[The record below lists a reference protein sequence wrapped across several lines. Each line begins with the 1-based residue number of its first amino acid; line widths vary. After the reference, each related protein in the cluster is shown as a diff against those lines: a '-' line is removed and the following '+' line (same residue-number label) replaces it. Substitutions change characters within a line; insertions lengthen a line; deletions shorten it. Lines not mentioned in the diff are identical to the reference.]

1 MHKENIYMQW
11 SITKPVKK
19 NITMSFGEK
28 RMEVKTTMLN
38 EIIQPEIQISCFSYR
53 YNLNFLK
60 T

>member
-1 MHKENIYMQW
+1 MHEENTYMQW

-19 NITMSFGEK
+19 NITMSIGEK

-38 EIIQPEIQISCFSYR
+38 EIIQPEIQISWFSSR
-53 YNLNFLK
+53 HNLNFLK